1 MGDPDRVEGHEADE
15 PEFVAQ
21 DDPYDEAGR
30 EPENRQPVVKSSP
43 LLGIGSVDDP
53 FTGDDL
59 FIQTTACTKITTA
72 QTPTT

>member
-1 MGDPDRVEGHEADE
+1 VSDPDRVQRHEPDE
-15 PEFVAQ
+15 PQLVAQ
-21 DDPYDEAGR
+21 DEPCDEAGR